1 MDRPSFLSWI
11 VLLILTVIWGF
22 SYYFIKHSLT
32 SFSPIQISVLRMII
46 SAVVLSPFL
55 PRALQKVN
63 KKQYLTIIIIAIIG
77 SFLPAFLYPLAQQRI
92 SSSLAGIINAF
103 TPICTFGIGVFFF
116 GIKNELS
123 KRFGAIIAFIGA
135 LVLILF
141 KSKVELNAELSF
153 LLIAFIVPFL
163 YGINSNVIKK
173 NLNMISGLHL
183 TALLYF
189 SLSIFCIPIA
199 IYTESFDQIIIA
211 LNEGNAFYHLLA
223 LSILGSAIAM
233 ALFNILIKKVNIMF
247 AASVTYLMPIVA
259 LIIGFFDDEKIVWN
273 DIVGL
278 ILILIGVLIMN
289 NVISLNTINKSKD
302 QLNIKTN

>member
-1 MDRPSFLSWI
+1 
-11 VLLILTVIWGF
+11 
-22 SYYFIKHSLT
+22 
-32 SFSPIQISVLRMII
+32 MII

-163 YGINSNVIKK
+163 YGINSNVIK
-173 NLNMISGLHL
+173 NL

-289 NVISLNTINKSKD
+289 NVISLNIIKKSKD
-302 QLNIKTN
+302 QLNIKSN